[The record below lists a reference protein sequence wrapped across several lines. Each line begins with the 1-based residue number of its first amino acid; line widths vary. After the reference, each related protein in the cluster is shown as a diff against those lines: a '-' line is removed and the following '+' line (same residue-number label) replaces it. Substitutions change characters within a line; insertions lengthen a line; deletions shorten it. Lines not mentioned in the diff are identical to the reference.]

1 MGGIAATTGEICFI
15 GEIVNTPK
23 ATRSSWPKPACTS
36 MRHAFSGSGKAAQM
50 TAEIVG
56 NIQLE
61 TEKRR

>member
-23 ATRSSWPKPACTS
+23 ATRSLWPKPACTS
-36 MRHAFSGSGKAAQM
+36 MRHAAGKAAQM